1 MSEDSSQ
8 SLFSKLKNL
17 VNLNSQPKLDS
28 GQPNDEQIQELI
40 ENVLKIKGTVVKEI
54 MIPEVNISSLNET
67 QNLQEIISVL
77 NETRHSRYPVYDG
90 NNAKVIGI
98 LHVKDLIEIIG
109 SSNDEFNIN
118 ELIREVKIV
127 PETKSVTSMLE
138 DFKKDRAHLAM
149 VIDEYG
155 MLVGLI
161 TIEDILEEL
170 VGEIEDE
177 HDQSDVEIVE
187 LSNNKYS
194 ADAKVELD
202 VFNEYFELNLDV
214 LSIDA
219 ETIGGFVIDKLG
231 ILPKVGDSLEINN
244 LTLKV
249 VDADPRKLKK
259 LLIIK
264 NN

>member
-17 VNLNSQPKLDS
+17 VNLNSEPKLDS
-28 GQPNDEQIQELI
+28 DQPNDEQIQELI

-54 MIPEVNISSLNET
+54 MIPEINISSLNET

-77 NETRHSRYPVYDG
+77 NETRHSRYPVYDE

-109 SSNDEFNIN
+109 SSNDEFNIS

-161 TIEDILEEL
+161 TIEDILEEI

-177 HDQSDVEIVE
+177 FYEEKNDEIIKINENEFIVSATIEKEKFEEFFSVVLDCPEAESLGGFMLKEIGFMPKIGECLTLEKLE
-187 LSNNKYS
+187 LVVTS
-194 ADAKVELD
+194 ADQ
-202 VFNEYFELNLDV
+202 
-214 LSIDA
+214 
-219 ETIGGFVIDKLG
+219 
-231 ILPKVGDSLEINN
+231 
-244 LTLKV
+244 
-249 VDADPRKLKK
+249 RKIKK
-259 LLIIK
+259 ITVRV
-264 NN
+264 N

>member
-161 TIEDILEEL
+161 TIEDILEEI

-177 HDQSDVEIVE
+177 FYEEKNDEIIKINENEFIVSATIEKEKFEEFFSVVLDCPEAESLGGFMLKEIGFMPKIGECLTLERLE
-187 LSNNKYS
+187 LVVTS
-194 ADAKVELD
+194 ADQ
-202 VFNEYFELNLDV
+202 
-214 LSIDA
+214 
-219 ETIGGFVIDKLG
+219 
-231 ILPKVGDSLEINN
+231 
-244 LTLKV
+244 
-249 VDADPRKLKK
+249 RKIKK
-259 LLIIK
+259 ITVRV
-264 NN
+264 N